1 MPDTLKRATAY
12 KLKIGDIQQG
22 KPILDGEKLSFLE
35 LGERKINRVNVVA
48 NIIEK
53 YLSEGDKK
61 YLSLTLDDAS
71 GQIQARVFGDNIER
85 FKNIEQGNTILVI
98 GLLRW
103 FNNEVY
109 ILPDIIKSL
118 DPRYLLIRKL
128 EFEQNK
134 PKQVDKEE
142 VKALKDNII
151 DMIKAEEGNGG
162 VETETIILKLK
173 AEPQIINQE
182 IQKLLE
188 DGLIY
193 EPRPGKLRFLG

>member
-1 MPDTLKRATAY
+1 MPDTFKRATAY
-12 KLKIGDIQQG
+12 KLKIGDILQG

-35 LGERKINRVNVVA
+35 LGDRKINRVNIVA

-53 YLSEGDKK
+53 YLSEGEKK

-71 GQIQARVFGDNIER
+71 GQIKARVFGDNIEK
-85 FKNIEQGNTILVI
+85 FKSIEQGNTILAI

-118 DPRYLLIRKL
+118 DPRYLLVRKL
-128 EFEQNK
+128 EFEKDK
-134 PKQVDKEE
+134 PKPVDKEE
-142 VKALKDNII
+142 VKALKDSII
-151 DMIKAEEGNGG
+151 DMIKAEESNGG
-162 VETETIILKLK
+162 VETESIILKLK
-173 AEPQIINQE
+173 AEPTLINQE
-182 IQKLLE
+182 IHKLLE
-188 DGLIY
+188 EGLIY